1 MTHVNVSR
9 EIDVQGFRVPTF
21 FYGTAWKEAETARL
35 TSQALELGFRA
46 IDTANQRRH
55 YVEVEVGAA
64 VRAFVESGKLSRPA
78 LFLQTKF
85 THAGGQD
92 SRLPY
97 DAGADVRVQV
107 RQSFASSLEHLHTDY
122 LDSYVLHG
130 PSQRHGLA
138 PSDRDAWA
146 EMVELKQSGRVR
158 LLGVSNVT
166 LEQLDELSRLAGG
179 APAFVQNRC
188 YASTG
193 WDRDVRSF
201 CRKHG
206 AYYQAFSL
214 LTANRDVQKHAAVTR
229 VAHRIG
235 ATPAQVVFRF
245 ALELGMLPLTGT
257 ASASHATEDLAVY
270 DLPPLTPE
278 ELSLL
283 EHAFERA

>member
-1 MTHVNVSR
+1 MAEANVSR
-9 EIDVQGFRVPTF
+9 EIEIQGFRVPTF
-21 FYGTAWKEAETARL
+21 FYGTAWKEAETERL
-35 TSQALELGFRA
+35 TSQALALGFRA

-55 YVEVEVGAA
+55 YVEAAVGAA
-64 VRAFVESGKLSRPA
+64 VHSAVARGAVSRAS

-97 DAGADVRVQV
+97 DPRADVRVQV
-107 RQSFASSLEHLHTDY
+107 QQSFASSLEHLHTDY

-138 PSDRDAWA
+138 PADRDAWL
-146 EMVELKQSGRVR
+146 EMVSLHQSGRVR
-158 LLGVSNVT
+158 LLGVSNVALDQ
-166 LEQLDELSRLAGG
+166 LEELSRLAGG

-188 YASTG
+188 YASAG
-193 WDRDVRSF
+193 WDREVRSF
-201 CRKHG
+201 CRRHEVR
-206 AYYQAFSL
+206 YQAFSL
-214 LTANRDVQKHAAVTR
+214 LTANRDVLKHAAVTR
-229 VAHRIG
+229 VARRLG

-257 ASASHATEDLAVY
+257 SSAAHGSEDLAVY

-283 EHAFERA
+283 EHAGERA